1 MLPRMLEWDS
11 SMRRL
16 RAPRTGAA
24 LFALDVLLLA
34 AFWPVLLGLLDEG
47 PWWELLGEAGLAP
60 YPALQ
65 LVLLYA
71 LGLYRRDAILGT
83 RGAIARLPLAT
94 GLALAAAAAVQWL
107 WELAAPTQQPV
118 DLSHLWA
125 WAAVGFTACGALAR
139 LALHALLHRGVFR
152 RRIMVVGAGERAAQL
167 VAMVGEAQFDLLF
180 VHDKALGIRHPD
192 LGRAP
197 GQTVVLATEDTYLA
211 LAIAH
216 DVDQIVVAPDE
227 RRGMRLEKLLDCKKA
242 GFPVVQHLAFIE
254 REARRVDLAW
264 MELGW
269 FLYSDGF
276 RFGPMD
282 RALKRAMDLLVSGI
296 GLLFGALLLVPAA
309 LVVKLQDGGPIF
321 YAQTRVTQGGR
332 HFRILKLRT
341 MRVDAEKAG
350 AQWAAAGD
358 ARVTRFG
365 RFLRHTRIDEIPQL
379 INVLRGDMSLVG
391 PRPERPE
398 FIGELSEKI
407 PLFGERLAVKAG
419 LTGWAQINYPYGAT
433 IEDARMKLG
442 YDLYYV
448 KNFSVLFDLLIIVQT
463 LRVVLFPGAAGAR

>member
-1 MLPRMLEWDS
+1 MRWDDNV
-11 SMRRL
+11 RRL
-16 RAPRTGAA
+16 RAPRTGAT
-24 LFALDVLLLA
+24 LFALDVALLA
-34 AFWPVLLGLLDEG
+34 GFWPVLLGLLDEG
-47 PWWELLGEAGLAP
+47 PWWALLGEAGLLP

-65 LVLLYA
+65 LILLYA

-94 GLALAAAAAVQWL
+94 GLALVAAAAVQWG
-107 WELAAPTQQPV
+107 WEAMVPPDRAV
-118 DLSHLWA
+118 DLTHLWA
-125 WAAVGFTACGALAR
+125 GAAVGFTICGALAR
-139 LALHALLHRGVFR
+139 LVLHALLHRGVFR
-152 RRIMVVGAGERAAQL
+152 RRIMVVGAGDRAAQL
-167 VAMVGEAQFDLLF
+167 VAMVGEAQFNLLF
-180 VHDKALGIRHPD
+180 VHDKALGARHPE
-192 LGRAP
+192 LGRSA
-197 GQTVVLATEDTYLA
+197 GQSVVVATEDNYLA
-211 LAIAH
+211 LAVAH

-227 RRGMRLEKLLDCKKA
+227 RRGMKLEKLLDCKKA

-254 REARRVDLAW
+254 HEARRVDLAW

-276 RFGPMD
+276 RFGPLD
-282 RALKRAMDLLVSGI
+282 RMLKRAMDVAVSLL
-296 GLLFGALLLVPAA
+296 GLVFGSFLLVPAA
-309 LVVKLQDGGPIF
+309 IAVKLQDGGPIL

-358 ARVTRFG
+358 ARVTKFG

-379 INVLRGDMSLVG
+379 INVLRGDMALVG

-433 IEDARMKLG
+433 IEDARAKLG

>member
-1 MLPRMLEWDS
+1 
-11 SMRRL
+11 MRRL

-24 LFALDVLLLA
+24 LLALDVLLLA
-34 AFWPVLLGLLDEG
+34 LFWPVLLGLLDRG
-47 PWWELLGEAGLAP
+47 PWWALLREPGLLP
-60 YPALQ
+60 YPVLQ

-83 RGAIARLPLAT
+83 RGAIGRLPLAT
-94 GLALAAAAAVQWL
+94 GLALVAAAVVQW
-107 WELAAPTQQPV
+107 AAESVLPGGEWV
-118 DLSHLWA
+118 DRTHLWA
-125 WAAVGFTACGALAR
+125 GAAVGFTTCGAIAR

-152 RRIMVVGAGERAAQL
+152 RRIMVIGAGERAAQL

-180 VHDKALGIRHPD
+180 VHDKALGARHAD
-192 LGRAP
+192 LGRAA
-197 GQTVVLATEDTYLA
+197 GQKVVAASEDTYLS
-211 LAIAH
+211 LAVAH

-227 RRGMRLEKLLDCKKA
+227 RRGMKLEKLLECKKA
-242 GFPVVQHLAFIE
+242 GFPVVQHLAFVE
-254 REARRVDLAW
+254 HEARRVDLAW

-269 FLYSDGF
+269 LLYSDGF
-276 RFGPMD
+276 RFGPLD
-282 RALKRAMDLLVSGI
+282 RMLKRAMDVAVSTVGLV
-296 GLLFGALLLVPAA
+296 LGAFLLVPAA
-309 LVVKLQDGGPIF
+309 IAVKLQDGGPVF

-341 MRVDAEKAG
+341 MRVDAERAG

-358 ARVTRFG
+358 ARVTRIG
-365 RFLRHTRIDEIPQL
+365 RFLRQTRIDEIPQL
-379 INVLRGDMSLVG
+379 FNVLRGDMALVG

-398 FIGELSEKI
+398 FIGELAEKI

-433 IEDARMKLG
+433 IEDARAKLG

>member
-1 MLPRMLEWDS
+1 
-11 SMRRL
+11 MRRL

-24 LFALDVLLLA
+24 LLALDVLLLA
-34 AFWPVLLGLLDEG
+34 LFWPVMLGLLDRG
-47 PWWELLGEAGLAP
+47 PWWGLLGEPGLLA
-60 YPALQ
+60 YPGLQ

-83 RGAIARLPLAT
+83 RGAIGRLPLAT
-94 GLALAAAAAVQWL
+94 GLALVAAAVVQW
-107 WELAAPTQQPV
+107 AV
-118 DLSHLWA
+118 DSAFPGGAWVDRTHLWA
-125 WAAVGFTACGALAR
+125 GAAVGFTTCGAVAR

-152 RRIMVVGAGERAAQL
+152 RRIMVIGAGDRAAQL

-180 VHDKALGIRHPD
+180 IHDKALGARHPE
-192 LGRAP
+192 LGRAA
-197 GQTVVLATEDTYLA
+197 GQKVVAANEDSYLA
-211 LAIAH
+211 LAVAH

-227 RRGMRLEKLLDCKKA
+227 RRGMKLEKLLECKKA
-242 GFPVVQHLAFIE
+242 GFPVVQHLAFVE
-254 REARRVDLAW
+254 HEARRVDLAW

-269 FLYSDGF
+269 LLYSDGF
-276 RFGPMD
+276 RFGPLD
-282 RALKRAMDLLVSGI
+282 RMLKRAMDVAVSLV
-296 GLLFGALLLVPAA
+296 GLLLGGLLLVPAA
-309 LVVKLQDGGPIF
+309 IAVKLQDGGPIF

-341 MRVDAEKAG
+341 MRVDAERAG

-358 ARVTRFG
+358 ARVTRIG
-365 RFLRHTRIDEIPQL
+365 RFLRQTRIDEIPQL
-379 INVLRGDMSLVG
+379 FNVLRGDMALVG

-398 FIGELSEKI
+398 FIGELAEKI

-433 IEDARMKLG
+433 IEDARAKLG

>member
-1 MLPRMLEWDS
+1 
-11 SMRRL
+11 MRRL

-24 LFALDVLLLA
+24 LFALDLVLLA
-34 AFWPVLLGLLDEG
+34 GFWPVLLALLDQG
-47 PWWELLGEAGLAP
+47 AWWELLGEPGLAP
-60 YPALQ
+60 YPVLQ

-83 RGAIARLPLAT
+83 RGAVAKLPLAT
-94 GLALAAAAAVQWL
+94 GLALVAAGCLQWG
-107 WELAAPTQQPV
+107 WERIVPAGQEV
-118 DLSHLWA
+118 DMSHLWA
-125 WAAVGFTACGALAR
+125 GAALGFTLGGTVAR
-139 LALHALLHRGVFR
+139 VALHGLLHRGVFR
-152 RRIMVVGAGERAAQL
+152 RRIMVVGAGDRAMQL
-167 VAMVGEAQFDLLF
+167 VAMLGEAQFDLLF
-180 VHDKALGIRHPD
+180 VHDRTLGPRHPE

-197 GQTVVLATEDTYLA
+197 GQRVVMAAEENYLA
-211 LAIAH
+211 LAVAH

-276 RFGPMD
+276 RFGPLD
-282 RALKRAMDLLVSGI
+282 RMLKRAMDVAVSAV
-296 GLLFGALLLVPAA
+296 GLALGSFLLVPAA
-309 LVVKLQDGGPIF
+309 IAVKLQDGGPIF

-332 HFRILKLRT
+332 AFRILKLRT
-341 MRVDAEKAG
+341 MRVDAEKGG

-365 RFLRHTRIDEIPQL
+365 RFLRHSRIDEIPQL
-379 INVLRGDMSLVG
+379 INVLRGDMALVG

-398 FIGELSEKI
+398 FIGDLSEKI

-433 IEDARMKLG
+433 IEDARAKLG

>member
-1 MLPRMLEWDS
+1 MRWDDNV
-11 SMRRL
+11 RRL

-24 LFALDVLLLA
+24 LFALDVALLA
-34 AFWPVLLGLLDEG
+34 GFWPVLLALLDEG
-47 PWWELLGEAGLAP
+47 TWWVLLGEAGLIP
-60 YPALQ
+60 YPLLQ
-65 LVLLYA
+65 LILLYA

-94 GLALAAAAAVQWL
+94 GLALVAAAAVQWGL
-107 WELAAPTQQPV
+107 DAMVPPGRAV
-118 DLSHLWA
+118 DLTHLWA
-125 WAAVGFTACGALAR
+125 GAAVGFTTCGALAR

-180 VHDKALGIRHPD
+180 VHDKALGARHAE
-192 LGRAP
+192 LGRSA
-197 GQTVVLATEDTYLA
+197 GQTVVVATEDNYLS
-211 LAIAH
+211 LAVAH
-216 DVDQIVVAPDE
+216 NVDQIVVAPDE
-227 RRGMRLEKLLDCKKA
+227 RRGMKLEKLLDCKKA

-254 REARRVDLAW
+254 HEARRVDLAW

-276 RFGPMD
+276 RFGPLD
-282 RALKRAMDLLVSGI
+282 RMLKRAMDVAVSLL
-296 GLLFGALLLVPAA
+296 GLAFGSFLLVPAA
-309 LVVKLQDGGPIF
+309 IAVKLQDGGPIF

-341 MRVDAEKAG
+341 MRVDAERAG

-358 ARVTRFG
+358 ARVTKFG

-379 INVLRGDMSLVG
+379 INVLRGDMALVG

-407 PLFGERLAVKAG
+407 PLFGERLTVKAG

-433 IEDARMKLG
+433 IEDARAKLG